1 MSEAKKLGPM
11 LIVSSILIAFSFGS
25 ANALS
30 IIAPA
35 ASDRSES
42 QGALAAYTSAA
53 QYAGSPENSFL
64 SPIEVGH
71 IRWCAERYRSYHATD
86 NTFAAPTGV
95 RAICR
100 SPR

>member
-1 MSEAKKLGPM
+1 MSAAKKLVPTLIVSGI
-11 LIVSSILIAFSFGS
+11 LIVSSFSS

-35 ASDRSES
+35 ASVRSES

-53 QYAGSPENSFL
+53 QDAGSPETSLL
-64 SPIEVGH
+64 SPGEVEH

-100 SPR
+100 SPH